1 MIKKR
6 GGISAYGVYSK
17 NVDLIPNIPQDT
29 ECMISVGGDGTLV
42 FASKLAMRQG
52 IPIVGVNRG
61 HLGFLCDLDD
71 STVEAAIDSLFSD
84 DYETE
89 DRMML
94 RGSINMDGKEYVIES
109 ALNDISIAAGRDM
122 NMITLSVYI
131 NGSYLYSVDADGIVL
146 ATPTGSTAYNL
157 SCGGPIVDPKNSV
170 ILLTPINPHAMN
182 SKSIVLCKDDE
193 ITIELNK
200 RHNNEDESI
209 IITFDGDKR
218 IEIEEGD
225 KLVVK
230 RSCHI
235 TKMIRFSDKSFLQR
249 MSEKFR

>member
-1 MIKKR
+1 MIRKR
-6 GGISAYGVYSK
+6 GGVSDYGVFSRIQ
-17 NVDLIPNIPQDT
+17 DSCPNIPKGT

-61 HLGFLCDLDD
+61 HMGFLCDLDD

-84 DYETE
+84 EYETE

-94 RGSINMDGKEYVIES
+94 RGSIDMDDNEYVIES

-157 SCGGPIVDPKNSV
+157 SCGGPIVDPKNSL

-182 SKSIVLCKDDE
+182 SRSIVLCGDDE
-193 ITIELNK
+193 IMIELNR
-200 RHNNEDESI
+200 RHNDENEYMV
-209 IITFDGDKR
+209 ITFDGDKR
-218 IEIEEGD
+218 IEIGEGD
-225 KLVVK
+225 RLVVK
-230 RSCHI
+230 RSEHV
-235 TKMIRFSDKSFLQR
+235 TRMIRFSDKNFLQR

>member
-6 GGISAYGVYSK
+6 GGISAYGAYSK

-71 STVEAAIDSLFSD
+71 STVEDAIDSLFSD
-84 DYETE
+84 EYETE

-94 RGSINMDGKEYVIES
+94 RGSIDMDGKEYVIES

>member
-1 MIKKR
+1 
-6 GGISAYGVYSK
+6 
-17 NVDLIPNIPQDT
+17 
-29 ECMISVGGDGTLV
+29 
-42 FASKLAMRQG
+42 MRQG

-225 KLVVK
+225 KLVVQ

>member
-6 GGISAYGVYSK
+6 GGISAYGAYSK

-71 STVEAAIDSLFSD
+71 STVEDAIDSLFSD
-84 DYETE
+84 EYETE

-94 RGSINMDGKEYVIES
+94 RGSIDMDGKEYVIES

-131 NGSYLYSVDADGIVL
+131 NGNYLYSVDADGIVL